1 MKKASKIKT
10 AIVYAQALF
19 DSVETAAKLKT
30 LYNDVCKLANLSEKD
45 FSELVKLDNP
55 LLPLDI
61 KFEALSAVSDKLG
74 LNQNLCNTLKLLA
87 EHRELNVLKLVIEQF
102 ILLYHKKYNI
112 AEVDVL
118 TAVSLTK
125 QQDSRLKEALVAI
138 FQKDIL
144 INYIHAPQIIGGLII
159 KYGTHYIDNSIRHK
173 LDLLE
178 QVMKGKK

>member
-19 DSVETAAKLKT
+19 DSVESATKLKT

-102 ILLYHKKYNI
+102 ILLYQKYNI